1 MKLFDTTLDKLQ
13 SALDVRL
20 RKQNVLQ
27 SNLANADTPGYQAKT
42 LDFDQAMAEAVA
54 QQQAPTAAP
63 SAAPLSEGE
72 IALDAAGPVAAPA
85 SAVHADGSGPGGLDG
100 NGVDLDRTMVEL
112 AQNGLL
118 YGAAANTA
126 KKKLAI
132 LKFVASDGAA

>member
-27 SNLANADTPGYQAKT
+27 SNIANVDTPGYQAKN
-42 LDFDQAMAEAVA
+42 LDFEQAMANAVA
-54 QQQAPTAAP
+54 EHSQPVSPAAAAP
-63 SAAPLSEGE
+63 AEGE
-72 IALDAAGPVAAPA
+72 IALDQAGAAETPD
-85 SAVHADGSGPGGLDG
+85 SAVHADPGQAGLDG
-100 NGVDLDRTMVEL
+100 NGVDLDRTMVQL

-126 KKKLAI
+126 KKKLQI

>member
-1 MKLFDTTLDKLQ
+1 VKLFDTTLDRLQ
-13 SALDVRL
+13 SALDARL

-27 SNLANADTPGYQAKT
+27 SNIANVDTPGYQAKT
-42 LDFDQAMAEAVA
+42 VDFDAAMAEAMS
-54 QQQAPTAAP
+54 QHTAAP
-63 SAAPLSEGE
+63 SNPVAAPPAEGE
-72 IALDAAGPVAAPA
+72 IALDAAGPAVGPDAA
-85 SAVHADGSGPGGLDG
+85 VKADPGQAGLDG
-100 NGVDLDRTMVEL
+100 NGVDLDRTMVQL

>member
-13 SALDVRL
+13 SSLDVRL

-27 SNLANADTPGYQAKT
+27 SNIANVDTPGYQAKN
-42 LDFDQAMAEAVA
+42 LDFEQAMANAVA
-54 QQQAPTAAP
+54 QQTQPVSPESQPVA
-63 SAAPLSEGE
+63 EGE
-72 IALDAAGPVAAPA
+72 IPLDAAGPTPA
-85 SAVHADGSGPGGLDG
+85 NDSAVHTDPGQAGLDG
-100 NGVDLDRTMVEL
+100 NGVDLDRTMVQL

-126 KKKLAI
+126 KKKLQI